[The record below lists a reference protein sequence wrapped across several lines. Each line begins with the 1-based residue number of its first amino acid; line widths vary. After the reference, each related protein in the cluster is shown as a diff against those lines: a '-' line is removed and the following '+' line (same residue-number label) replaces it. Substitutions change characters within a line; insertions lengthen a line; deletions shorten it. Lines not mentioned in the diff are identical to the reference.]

1 MLSVMGLRTL
11 LRACGLLLVG
21 SLLVCAADLARAAD
35 WRMDPAG
42 SKLEYIATLQKA
54 RVSGT
59 FRQFDA
65 RVRFDA
71 DRLADSQV
79 DVTVAMTSADM
90 IDADVNKAI
99 RGADWFD
106 SARFPQA
113 VFHTNDIRKTGENG
127 YLARGTLTVKGVEQQ
142 IEVPVVWT
150 NEADTA
156 TITGEF
162 TLKRATFRIGLGEW
176 AATDVVAPDVAV
188 KFSVKLRR
196 AS

>member
-1 MLSVMGLRTL
+1 MAVRTMVC
-11 LRACGLLLVG
+11 ACGLLLMG
-21 SLLVCAADLARAAD
+21 SLLACAADPAHAAD

-59 FRQFDA
+59 FKEFDA

-71 DRLADSQV
+71 NRLAESQA
-79 DVTVAMTSADM
+79 DVTVVMASADM

-99 RGADWFD
+99 RGIDWFD

-113 VFHTNDIRKTGENG
+113 VFHTNDIRRTGDNA

-162 TLKRATFRIGLGEW
+162 TVKRVTFRIGLGEW